1 MTSPDILKATEFV
14 IKTLEGL
21 DTPYYIGGSVA
32 SSAYGFAR
40 ATLDVDLIVDLKLN
54 NVHSLV
60 QILQA
65 SYYIDEEMVLDAV
78 RLRSSFNLIHLET
91 MLKIDIFIIKDSL
104 YAREAFNRK
113 KRDKLDEEQSTEYYI
128 ASPEDVI
135 VNKLECFRI
144 GGNVSDRQWQDILGI
159 MKVQGDLLDM
169 NYLRYWTAELEL
181 SDLLEQALGEAGL

>member
-1 MTSPDILKATEFV
+1 M
-14 IKTLEGL
+14 
-21 DTPYYIGGSVA
+21 
-32 SSAYGFAR
+32 
-40 ATLDVDLIVDLKLN
+40 
-54 NVHSLV
+54 
-60 QILQA
+60 
-65 SYYIDEEMVLDAV
+65 
-78 RLRSSFNLIHLET
+78 
-91 MLKIDIFIIKDSL
+91 
-104 YAREAFNRK
+104 RK
-113 KRDKLDEEQSTEYYI
+113 VSYI

>member
-1 MTSPDILKATEFV
+1 MASPDILKATELV
-14 IKTLEGL
+14 VKTLEDLGI
-21 DTPYYIGGSVA
+21 PYYISGSVA

-65 SYYIDEEMVLDAV
+65 SYYIDEEMVSDAV

-91 MLKIDIFIIKDSL
+91 MLKIDIFVIKDSL
-104 YAREAFNRK
+104 YAREAFSRK

-135 VNKLECFRI
+135 INKLEWFRM

-159 MKVQGDLLDM
+159 IKVQGDLLDM

>member
-144 GGNVSDRQWQDILGI
+144 GGNFSDRQWQDILGI

>member
-40 ATLDVDLIVDLKLN
+40 ATLDVDLIVDLKLT

-65 SYYIDEEMVLDAV
+65 SYYIDEEMVLNAV

-91 MLKIDIFIIKDSL
+91 MLKIDIFVIKDSL

-113 KRDKLDEEQSTEYYI
+113 KRDKLDEEQGTEYYI

-135 VNKLECFRI
+135 VNKLEWFRM

-159 MKVQGDLLDM
+159 MKVQGNLLDM

>member
-113 KRDKLDEEQSTEYYI
+113 KRDKLDEEQDTEYYI

-135 VNKLECFRI
+135 VNKLEWFRM